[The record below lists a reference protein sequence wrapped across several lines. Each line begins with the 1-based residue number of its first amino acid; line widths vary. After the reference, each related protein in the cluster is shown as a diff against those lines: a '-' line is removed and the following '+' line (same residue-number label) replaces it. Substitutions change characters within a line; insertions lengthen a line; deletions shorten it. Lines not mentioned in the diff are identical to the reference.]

1 MHAGRLW
8 RRWLVVTTAGE
19 VAGFTAPAVAGA
31 VSTAADVSGLPQAAM
46 LVAAGAV
53 EGAVLGWAQAR
64 VLRAVLPGLNG
75 RWWIGATAGAAMLA
89 YAAAMLPS
97 LLLPLPLP
105 AMIAVGVLGAAV
117 LLASIGTAQ
126 WLVLRRCQP
135 GSAWWISVTAGAW
148 VLGLAGF
155 LAVATPLWQPGQSI
169 VVIATIG
176 VLAAVV
182 MAAVVAAV
190 TGWAVVRLTR
200 LEVSDADH

>member
-1 MHAGRLW
+1 VQAGPLW

-31 VSTAADVSGLPQAAM
+31 VTAATGISDLPQAAM

-64 VLRAVLPGLNG
+64 VLRAVVPGLNG

-89 YAAAMLPS
+89 YAAGMLPT
-97 LLLPLPLP
+97 LLPPLPLP
-105 AMIAVGVLGAAV
+105 AMIAVGVLAGAV
-117 LLASIGTAQ
+117 LLAAIGTAQ
-126 WLVLRRCQP
+126 WLVLRQYQP
-135 GSAWWISVTAGAW
+135 GTIYWIPVTAGAW

-169 VVIATIG
+169 VVIAAIG

-200 LEVSDADH
+200 FGGERC